1 MKNTIIAGL
10 ILLSGNLL
18 AQNPKFS
25 YSLEADGGVS
35 RLQGQQLIQ
44 QFWGP
49 SAHAGISFQYRLAE
63 QLRLGT
69 GVHYQFISS
78 RSELINFTNQNGADL
93 GTSRM
98 QSSIHYIQI
107 PALVEYTFS
116 GAGRTTL
123 YAGVY
128 GGLNLADDMK
138 VLDGI
143 DFPIAEP
150 ADGSYFEK
158 YDAGLAA
165 GVQYDLHRGDH
176 WTLAGQLRGQ
186 YGLMNISKE
195 AETSENE
202 NSGTRSLGIGVV
214 LKRNAV
220 SAAG

>member
-1 MKNTIIAGL
+1 MKNTIIIAGL
-10 ILLSGNLL
+10 ILLSGNLF

-35 RLQGQQLIQ
+35 RLKGQQLIQ

-63 QLRLGT
+63 QLSLGT

-78 RSELINFTNQNGADL
+78 RSGLIIFTNQNGADL
-93 GTSRM
+93 ELPECRVR
-98 QSSIHYIQI
+98 SIIYRYRHWLST
-107 PALVEYTFS
+107 PFS

-128 GGLNLADDMK
+128 GGLNLADDMN

-165 GVQYDLHRGDH
+165 GVQYDLHHGEN

-186 YGLMNISKE
+186 YGLMNISKG
-195 AETSENE
+195 S
-202 NSGTRSLGIGVV
+202 
-214 LKRNAV
+214 
-220 SAAG
+220 